1 MILDYLGHSG
11 FLAETGNA
19 FLLFDVSRGDL
30 SPLLRRGEGKPLF
43 VFVSHAHGDHFSPA
57 VFSLRGQGRPVRYL
71 LSFDLRGNPAV
82 PPDADVRY
90 LEADAS
96 VEIPELG
103 RVRCLRSTDEGVAF
117 LVSTPEAVLFHAGDL
132 NDWDWPGEDP
142 QWLREQK
149 ALFRQEIGTLAGE
162 RIDAAFA
169 VLDDRL
175 EENCT
180 CGISGLLSV
189 CRPRY
194 LLPMHFWKDGSV
206 VGRLKRECS
215 CLLAGT
221 TLLDT
226 SKETHW
232 EIETGRNRICSSK

>member
-1 MILDYLGHSG
+1 MVIDYLGHSG
-11 FLAETGNA
+11 FLAETGEA
-19 FLLFDVSRGDL
+19 LLLFDCCRKDL
-30 SPLLRRGEGKPLF
+30 SLLEKRDVRKPLF

-57 VFSLRGQGRPVRYL
+57 VFSLRGQARPVRYL

-82 PPDADVRY
+82 PPDADARY
-90 LEADAS
+90 LEADDS
-96 VEIPELG
+96 YEIPELG

-142 QWLREQK
+142 RWLREQK
-149 ALFRQEIGTLAGE
+149 ALFRREIGTLADE

-175 EENCT
+175 EENSA
-180 CGISGLLSV
+180 CGISCLLSV

-194 LLPMHFWKDGSV
+194 LLPMHFWEDRTV
-206 VGRLKRECS
+206 VGRLKRECAS
-215 CLLAGT
+215 LLAGT
-221 TLLDT
+221 VLLDT
-226 SKETHW
+226 SEETHW